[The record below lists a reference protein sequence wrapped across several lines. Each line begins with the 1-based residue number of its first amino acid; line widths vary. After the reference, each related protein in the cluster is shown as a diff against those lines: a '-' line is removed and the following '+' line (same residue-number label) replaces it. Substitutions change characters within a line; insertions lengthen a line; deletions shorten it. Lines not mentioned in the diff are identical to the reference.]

1 MCTRDMIMKKYISI
15 LNEIITDYDN
25 TKTEKRGR
33 KNKFDNVFYLKRI
46 MNVLLYNVTWKSLN
60 FEDTYHISTI
70 RKKFYKWVELG
81 FFNYAHTIMFDEYK
95 KNRTFKNM
103 FVDST
108 IIQNYNGNDKEYIDY
123 YYKIVS
129 KKQMKISVI
138 CDNNKIP
145 LIWELS
151 KPQKADIKG
160 CISLIPKLNVN
171 LKKKSYVIGD
181 KGYVVNKKHYRNKK
195 NNIKIVSNT
204 KKNQLKQNTE
214 KEKKLLK
221 NRYLVEH
228 CFGSIKN
235 SYKRI
240 RHIYDR
246 KMKIYDTFMTMAI
259 TCQIIGVFEKLKI
272 KK

>member
-1 MCTRDMIMKKYISI
+1 MRDKIIKKYISV
-15 LNEIITDYDN
+15 LDKIITDYES

-33 KNKFDNVFYLKRI
+33 KNKFDNVFYLKRM
-46 MNVLLYNVTWKSLN
+46 MNICLYNSSWEHLN
-60 FEDTYHISTI
+60 FEDTYHYSTI
-70 RKKFYKWVELG
+70 KKKFYKWRDLG
-81 FFNYAHTIMFDEYK
+81 FFNYAHTIIFNEYK

-108 IIQNYNGNDKEYIDY
+108 IIQNYNGCDKAYIDY

-160 CISLIPKLNVN
+160 CINLIPKLNVN
-171 LKKKSYVIGD
+171 LKKKSCVIGD
-181 KGYVVNKKHYRNKK
+181 KGYIVKKKYYRNKNK
-195 NNIKIVSNT
+195 NIKIVSNT
-204 KKNQLKQNTE
+204 KKNQLIQNTE

-221 NRYLVEH
+221 NRYLIENS
-228 CFGSIKN
+228 FGSIKN

-246 KMKIYDTFMTMAI
+246 NIENYETFFIMAV
-259 TCQIIGVFEKLKI
+259 TCQIIRVLEKSENK
-272 KK
+272 